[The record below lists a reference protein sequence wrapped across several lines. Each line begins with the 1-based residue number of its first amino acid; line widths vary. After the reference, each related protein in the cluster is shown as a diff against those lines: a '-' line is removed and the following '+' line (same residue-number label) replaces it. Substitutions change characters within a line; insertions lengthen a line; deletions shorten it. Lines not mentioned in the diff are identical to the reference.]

1 MKMIRKEGTNV
12 IDDIVCLD
20 YTNHLFRTS
29 HNGTR
34 VNKYI
39 STNKTTIGYCD
50 IFMED
55 SHTYIYVFYIQNY
68 NSNQCINIYSNMYYN
83 FRKKLTSDNNT
94 QINKIHIVF
103 VYPVEVK
110 ERDVIRLTENNYK
123 DSVFVSEIFLSNIV
137 SNDAERMEFIK
148 NSIANNKNMS
158 SYYIVAATLL
168 PLTVANEEHKQELI
182 NDILN
187 KAKSLYDVKMKH
199 LITKELIWNMCRFS
213 K

>member
-12 IDDIVCLD
+12 IEDIVCLD

-39 STNKTTIGYCD
+39 STNKTNTGYCD

-55 SHTYIYVFYIQNY
+55 SHTYTYVFYIQNY

-123 DSVFVSEIFLSNIV
+123 DGVFVSEIFLSNIV
-137 SNDAERMEFIK
+137 SNDAEQMEFIK
-148 NSIANNKNMS
+148 NSISNNKDMS
-158 SYYIVAATLL
+158 SYQIVAATLL
-168 PLTVANEEHKQELI
+168 PLTVADEEQRQELI
-182 NDILN
+182 NDILD

-199 LITKELIWNMCRFS
+199 IITKELIWNMCRFG